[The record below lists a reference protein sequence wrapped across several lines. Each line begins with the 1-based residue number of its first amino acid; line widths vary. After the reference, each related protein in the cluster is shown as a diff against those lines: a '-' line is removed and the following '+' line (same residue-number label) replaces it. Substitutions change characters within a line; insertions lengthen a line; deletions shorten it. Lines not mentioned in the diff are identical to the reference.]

1 MIRDLQINVT
11 FLYLLKTSFPQKSLN
26 SVHFREDCCQK
37 EKIIEENCWKF
48 PIFAMF
54 DIRDIQCVSEKI
66 SVRIE
71 SV

>member
-1 MIRDLQINVT
+1 MVRDLQINVT

-26 SVHFREDCCQK
+26 SVRFV
-37 EKIIEENCWKF
+37 KIVAGKKRLLKKIAANF
-48 PIFAMF
+48 LILAVF
-54 DIRDIQCVSEKI
+54 DICDIQCKSEKI